1 MYSKTEYRLNIS
13 PANISVLDSLGKET
27 SKAFYKTI
35 IADFV
40 EHALHKLSI
49 SDGFFLNNNCVNT
62 DEFGLITTFYQVR
75 EELRRM

>member
-1 MYSKTEYRLNIS
+1 MYNKTAYSLNIS
-13 PANISVLDSLGKET
+13 PANITVMDSSGMEM

-49 SDGFFLNNNCVNT
+49 SDGFFLNNDSVNT
-62 DEFGLITTFYQVR
+62 DEF
-75 EELRRM
+75 